1 MSHRDAVNGFGILIA
16 LRCVPFIMMTARH
29 FFTAPHFHDVRLA
42 HNIAQHS
49 PARFADSSFQGTFA
63 SQEDVRGIPK
73 WYSHGSGHQ
82 NWDMFLNL
90 GDHIVWRCGRIY
102 PFFPYSP
109 NDHVLVD
116 RFGTKKNWPMIMIPQ
131 RPTLPISTKWLHMHL
146 RAGRMETKPWQKND
160 LRHTMIPKSKME
172 PQTWSNIT
180 NHDYLTSCDKLF

>member
-1 MSHRDAVNGFGILIA
+1 MSYRDAVNGFGILIA

-63 SQEDVRGIPK
+63 EDVRGIPK

-90 GDHIVWRCGRIY
+90 GDHICLDMWENIYNFFHILPKWPCFGRSFWNKEKLTY
-102 PFFPYSP
+102 DYDSSAP
-109 NDHVLVD
+109 
-116 RFGTKKNWPMIMIPQ
+116 GTAHLDKVTSHAPTGGREDGNEALTEKWP
-131 RPTLPISTKWLHMHL
+131 
-146 RAGRMETKPWQKND
+146 
-160 LRHTMIPKSKME
+160 
-172 PQTWSNIT
+172 
-180 NHDYLTSCDKLF
+180 